1 MVAVHAGVA
10 DGKRE
15 GKGKCAVRLG
25 IFPEGEKREKIG
37 RAAVINGAIRRII
50 EPRHAGDA
58 EEIRRLSLLHLD
70 ALFILIL
77 LRVRDK
83 ILIKSVKIRII
94 FAPDIRKGLVILVE
108 DGEIRVEVGI
118 IAGGAV
124 LVHSGTHFG
133 DGRNDLS
140 CQSGKGREKFQ
151 IAPLHLRQKMR
162 HIYPHGHAVDG
173 FDKALGIIL
182 KMTAPC
188 PIGREGGKGCLFH
201 NISSFR
207 LSRKQ
212 AFDLFRQKNKQTS
225 SIG

>member
-77 LRVRDK
+77 LCICDK

-94 FAPDIRKGLVILVE
+94 FAPDIRKVLSSSWKMVKFGL
-108 DGEIRVEVGI
+108 R
-118 IAGGAV
+118 
-124 LVHSGTHFG
+124 
-133 DGRNDLS
+133 
-140 CQSGKGREKFQ
+140 
-151 IAPLHLRQKMR
+151 
-162 HIYPHGHAVDG
+162 
-173 FDKALGIIL
+173 
-182 KMTAPC
+182 
-188 PIGREGGKGCLFH
+188 
-201 NISSFR
+201 
-207 LSRKQ
+207 
-212 AFDLFRQKNKQTS
+212 
-225 SIG
+225 